1 MMGIN
6 NAANSSNYANVKLVN
21 ILNNLGIAHIV
32 VDFSHNLVH
41 LLTCT
46 VLEVIGIKHMQ
57 WVGNINYKCQNTLPL
72 SIHVHK

>member
-6 NAANSSNYANVKLVN
+6 NAANSLNYANVKLVN

-32 VDFSHNLVH
+32 VEFSHNLVR
-41 LLTCT
+41 LLTYT

-57 WVGNINYKCQNTLPL
+57 WVGNINYKC
-72 SIHVHK
+72 

>member
-6 NAANSSNYANVKLVN
+6 NAANSLNYANVKLVN

-32 VDFSHNLVH
+32 VEFSHNLVR
-41 LLTCT
+41 LLTYT

-57 WVGNINYKCQNTLPL
+57 
-72 SIHVHK
+72 